1 MGLNELMF
9 TISNLSTFEKAIVF
23 IIIIFMCYLTFKIVQ
38 TILYPENSSKRKKDR
53 ELIRVDKYIRD
64 TVGINVMNIGLTCNA
79 LYESLSTS
87 YVNFYY
93 WITQFDNHVSR
104 ILGSIHI
111 KDLKTTEYAENYD
124 NLCKL
129 SDKLHDL
136 RIEYIGL
143 ILDNKMEPRST
154 SEIDRKFAEYEKMF
168 EATRKRLKLY
178 NFKHIKF
185 EHIKKYTDMVYDISI
200 TASTDY
206 SSVTAQFFDKV
217 GTELFSIID
226 DKIDQEVGLINIGLI
241 GADIVEN
248 IRSNV
253 DLLAY
258 TSHNLGEYL
267 TKWLDYA
274 ERVRDHIESAI
285 DDGKADILLQEGRK
299 IYKNFIDVYDYKN
312 YYEGFIMNANLNQF
326 KIWMIISLFKDYLKN
341 LKYSDSTDEIKNMS
355 DMVRYGEKYGNKFV
369 SSAES
374 SESYFAPYTHI
385 FNKRYMNDDDYIGIK
400 LPNDIGF
407 IKLQFNKKEFHEF
420 INYEDGKFASKFMN
434 SCDKDLKVFKDIH
447 KYTILSYGCIN
458 VLDNIVEELL
468 KDENK

>member
-9 TISNLSTFEKAIVF
+9 TFSNLSTLEKIIMLIILAFMIYLAIK
-23 IIIIFMCYLTFKIVQ
+23 IILALT
-38 TILYPENSSKRKKDR
+38 YPEGSRRKKDK
-53 ELIRVDKYIRD
+53 ELIKIDRYIRD
-64 TVGINVMNIGLTCNA
+64 TVCANIMNVGLASIT
-79 LYESLSTS
+79 LYESLSAS

-93 WITQFDNHVSR
+93 WITQFDNYVSI
-104 ILGSIHI
+104 ILGSIQI
-111 KDLKTTEYAENYD
+111 KNLKTTEYAENYD

-129 SDKLHDL
+129 SNTLHDL
-136 RIEYIGL
+136 RIEYFDL
-143 ILDNKMEPRST
+143 LLNNKIEPRATST
-154 SEIDRKFAEYEKMF
+154 MDKKFEEYEKIF
-168 EATRKRLKLY
+168 ASTRKRPVLY
-178 NFKHIKF
+178 KTKD
-185 EHIKKYTDMVYDISI
+185 IKKYTLMVYDVCE
-200 TASTDY
+200 TASSDY
-206 SSVTAQFFDKV
+206 ASTTVAFFNKV

-285 DDGKADILLQEGRK
+285 DDGKADILLQEGIK
-299 IYKNFIDVYDYKN
+299 IYKNFIDVKDYKN

-407 IKLQFNKKEFHEF
+407 IKLRFNKKEFHEF

-434 SCDKDLKVFKDIH
+434 SCDKDLNVFKDIH
-447 KYTILSYGCIN
+447 KYTILSYGGIE

>member
-38 TILYPENSSKRKKDR
+38 TILYPKDSFKRKKDR

-64 TVGINVMNIGLTCNA
+64 TVCINIMNIGLSCNA

-104 ILGSIHI
+104 ILGSINI

-136 RIEYIGL
+136 RIEYFDL
-143 ILDNKMEPRST
+143 ILDNKMEPRVT
-154 SEIDRKFAEYEKMF
+154 SEIDKKFSEYEKMF
-168 EATRKRLKLY
+168 ETTRKRLKLY

-200 TASTDY
+200 TALTDY